1 MKKGK
6 KVVYVIFS
14 IILMVIVLALTN
26 PAVDEHKATVNSAFK
41 EEAIESPEAILYGA
55 INKVIEGIGVS
66 LMEYNN
72 YGVCSFLKYQGR
84 VASFGI
90 LGNVW
95 FIGTISDV
103 NNELFGEQTQE
114 TQQDEI
120 AYSKPEPT
128 EKDERAS
135 KAKKSN
141 PKSRSKAPDLLQ
153 NESDN
158 LIGDLF
164 KLGQE
169 VIKAADEVGQEIFAL
184 TLSEENK
191 IGKEVYQTVRKEDKI
206 IESTETKARL
216 ERLARPL
223 IAKTKRKGI
232 KYTFSI
238 LEDEEINAFSHL
250 GGYIYVN
257 KGLLDDVNTDSELQF
272 VLGHEIAHV
281 DLKHCVETVTY
292 AARASELANDEN
304 AGQLIQIAYKL
315 VSLGYSEEQE
325 YEADAWAFRKMLAS
339 GATRSEASLWTKKQ
353 AEEDG
358 ASANK
363 ARPQTLEEELIA
375 EVENHFSSHPPSKE
389 RHERLLK
396 LDLN

>member
-1 MKKGK
+1 MKNGK
-6 KVVYVIFS
+6 KVAYVQFP
-14 IILMVIVLALTN
+14 IILMVIVLAITN
-26 PAVDEHKATVNSAFK
+26 PSVDEHKAAIDNAFK
-41 EEAIESPEAILYGA
+41 EEAIEAPEAFLYGA
-55 INKVIEGIGVS
+55 INKVMEGIGVS
-66 LMEYNN
+66 LVQYNN
-72 YGVCSFLKYQGR
+72 YGVCSLLKYKDKTM
-84 VASFGI
+84 SFGI
-90 LGNVW
+90 VGNVW
-95 FIGTISDV
+95 FLGTINDV
-103 NNELFGEQTQE
+103 NDELFGEQAQE

-120 AYSKPEPT
+120 PNRKP
-128 EKDERAS
+128 
-135 KAKKSN
+135 KSN
-141 PKSRSKAPDLLQ
+141 STAPDALQ
-153 NESDN
+153 NESNN

-164 KLGQE
+164 NLGQE

-363 ARPQTLEEELIA
+363 ARPQTLEDELIA

-389 RHERLLK
+389 RYERLLK

>member
-1 MKKGK
+1 MKNGK
-6 KVVYVIFS
+6 KVAYVQFP
-14 IILMVIVLALTN
+14 IILMVIVLAITN
-26 PAVDEHKATVNSAFK
+26 PSVDEHKAAIDNAFK
-41 EEAIESPEAILYGA
+41 EEAIEAPEAFLYGA
-55 INKVIEGIGVS
+55 INKVMEGIGVS
-66 LMEYNN
+66 LVQYNN
-72 YGVCSFLKYQGR
+72 YGVCSLLKYKDKTM
-84 VASFGI
+84 SFGI
-90 LGNVW
+90 VGNVW
-95 FIGTISDV
+95 FLGTINDV
-103 NNELFGEQTQE
+103 NDELFGEQAQE

-120 AYSKPEPT
+120 PNRKP
-128 EKDERAS
+128 
-135 KAKKSN
+135 KSN
-141 PKSRSKAPDLLQ
+141 STAPDALQ
-153 NESDN
+153 NESNN

-164 KLGQE
+164 NLGQE